1 MRSINRCKLLWA
13 AVIET
18 AARDLN
24 KKAYREKALMWLNS
38 TNDSEQ
44 SFIWC
49 CDVLNLDPDKTKA
62 GVLKGCACTLREV

>member
-1 MRSINRCKLLWA
+1 MRQINRYKLLWA

-24 KKAYREKALMWLNS
+24 KKAYRERALMWLHS
-38 TNDSEQ
+38 TSDLEQ

-49 CDVLNLDPDKTKA
+49 CDVLNLDPDKTRA
-62 GVLKGCACTLREV
+62 GVLKGRACTLREV